1 MSLDSQAPVRPETTP
16 PKAPAAKSKPAR
28 RPRSRFSFTPWL
40 LIIPSIVVLLAALGY
55 PIVWQFIT
63 SFQKYGLKQ
72 QFNPDLAPDFVGFD
86 NYVKVLTSPDFLAVL
101 GRSIL
106 FCFIAAFTTV
116 IIGFLLA
123 LLMKRVNKVIRLILQ
138 IGLLLAWAMPV
149 AAAMT
154 VWVWLVDWRHGVLNY
169 LLGKLGFDVEGH
181 NWLADPTS
189 FFVIALITVI
199 WAAVPF
205 VALSIYAGLSQIS
218 EEVLEAAQM
227 DGATGWQ
234 RTRYIIL
241 PLIAPVLSIVLL
253 LQIVW
258 DLRVFTQIKFLQ
270 DAGGVA
276 NSTDLLGTFI
286 YKTGVGS
293 ADFGAASAVSVIMLL
308 LTVALSWYYVRSIMK
323 EED

>member
-1 MSLDSQAPVRPETTP
+1 MSVDTPARAATPAAPPPTP
-16 PKAPAAKSKPAR
+16 PAPR
-28 RPRSRFSFTPWL
+28 RRGSRLTPWL
-40 LIIPSIVVLLAALGY
+40 LIVPTLAVVIAAMGY
-55 PIVWQFIT
+55 PIVWQVKT
-63 SFQKYGLKQ
+63 SFQHFGLKQ
-72 QFNPDLAPDFVGFD
+72 QFNPDLPPDFVGFE
-86 NYVKVLTSPDFLAVL
+86 NYVKVLTNPDFLAVL
-101 GRSIL
+101 LRSVL
-106 FCFIAAFTTV
+106 FCFLCAFATV
-116 IIGFLLA
+116 ILGFLLA
-123 LLMKRVNKVIRLILQ
+123 LLMKRVNRTVRLILQ

-149 AAAMT
+149 AASMT

-169 LLGKLGFDVEGH
+169 LLTKLGFDAQNH

-189 FFVIALITVI
+189 FFVIAAVIVI

-218 EEVLEAAQM
+218 EEVLEAAQV
-227 DGATGWQ
+227 DGATGFQ
-234 RTRYIIL
+234 RVRTIIL
-241 PLIAPVLSIVLL
+241 PLISPILSIVLL

-276 NSTDLLGTFI
+276 SRTDLLGTYI
-286 YKTGVGS
+286 YKLGTGS
-293 ADFGAASAVSVIMLL
+293 NDYGAAAAVSVVMLI

>member
-1 MSLDSQAPVRPETTP
+1 MMSVD
-16 PKAPAAKSKPAR
+16 APASPAPEAAPPTAGATPIR
-28 RPRSRFSFTPWL
+28 RRRRSLTPWL
-40 LIIPSIVVLLAALGY
+40 LIAPALVIIIAAMGY
-55 PIVWQFIT
+55 PIFWQLKT

-72 QFNPDLAPDFVGFD
+72 QFNPDLPPDFVGFD
-86 NYVKVLTSPDFLAVL
+86 NYVKVLTNPDFLAVL

-106 FCFIAAFTTV
+106 FCFLAAFITV
-116 IIGFLLA
+116 ILGFLLA
-123 LLMKRVNKVIRLILQ
+123 LLMKRVGKVARLILQ
-138 IGLLLAWAMPV
+138 IALLLAWAMPV
-149 AAAMT
+149 AASMT
-154 VWVWLVDWRHGVLNY
+154 VWVWLVDWRNGVLNY
-169 LLGKLGFDVEGH
+169 LLGRLGLDVENH
-181 NWLADPTS
+181 NWLADPTT
-189 FFVIALITVI
+189 FFVIALIIVI

-234 RTRYIIL
+234 RTRYITL

-276 NSTDLLGTFI
+276 NATDLLGTYI
-286 YKTGVGS
+286 YKMGVGS
-293 ADFGAASAVSVIMLL
+293 ADFGSAAAVSVIMLL